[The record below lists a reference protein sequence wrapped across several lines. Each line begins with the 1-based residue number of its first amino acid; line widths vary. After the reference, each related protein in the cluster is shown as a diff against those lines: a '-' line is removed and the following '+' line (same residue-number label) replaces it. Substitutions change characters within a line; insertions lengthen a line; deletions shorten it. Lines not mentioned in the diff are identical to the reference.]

1 VKKLIKPY
9 ELNKLLTFQAPVKV
23 SDGAGGFTTT
33 WLNVATGVYGAL
45 WPISATEIIKSDKPT
60 MEVSHRV
67 RIRYRKVMKPSWR
80 ISYANRYFNI
90 VSIINPE
97 EANEYF
103 DILVKEAV

>member
-1 VKKLIKPY
+1 LKKLIKPY
-9 ELNKLLTFQAPVKV
+9 ELNKPLIFQAPVKV

-33 WLNVATGVYGAL
+33 WLTVATAYGAL

-103 DILVKEAV
+103 DILAKEVI